1 MTTLQKKIEKKLAW
15 KDASIWNYQRY
26 TKWASGIK
34 DGARN
39 HDKYIYKQVFAFDEH
54 FQRG

>member
-1 MTTLQKKIEKKLAW
+1 MTKLQKKIEKKLAW

-26 TKWASGIK
+26 TKWAPGIK